1 MAEIAERAGV
11 ALSTVSYVLSG
22 KRPVSQKMRERVM
35 AAIEELDYRPHGPAR
50 ALASGASHTIALFM
64 PSPQW
69 QFLPIHQ
76 TFVAGATQATS
87 ASDYA
92 LLLSTAATDPETIA
106 QTVAGGRAD
115 GVIVMETLLDDP
127 RVKRLEEAGYPFVL
141 IGRTRDTS
149 ELSYVDMDFGAAV
162 ATALAHL
169 ARLGHKCV
177 ALFNFPPDLLEA
189 GLTAALIARDEFD
202 RQAADLGIRGVHV
215 PCSHEPHEA
224 FAVAARLL
232 RSEPECTAALT
243 TGWQFTGLL
252 GALRAAD
259 RRIPDDFSV
268 VSVIPAQFAEMLTP
282 SLTGIEWPA
291 FQAGRM
297 AAEMLI
303 EQLTVPNPPVRHN
316 LVPAELVVRESTGP
330 APRSRTTPGG
340 RASGGQAR
348 SRRHTQVGAP
358 RVEAGDAPPGPGV
371 EAPRPLGTP
380 ELVADGQ

>member
-69 QFLPIHQ
+69 QLLPIHQ
-76 TFVAGATQATS
+76 TFVAGATLATS
-87 ASDYA
+87 ASDYS
-92 LLLSTAATDPETIA
+92 LLLSTAATDPESVA
-106 QTVAGGRAD
+106 QVVSRGRAD
-115 GVIVMETLLDDP
+115 GVILMETVLDDP
-127 RVKRLEEAGYPFVL
+127 RVERLQQDGSPFAL
-141 IGRTRDTS
+141 IGRTRDTTGI
-149 ELSYVDMDFGAAV
+149 SYIDMDFGAAV
-162 ATALAHL
+162 ETGLAHL
-169 ARLGHKCV
+169 ARLGHTCV

-189 GLTAALIARDEFD
+189 GLTAAVIARDAFEQ
-202 RQAADLGIRGVHV
+202 RAPEMGIRGIHLS
-215 PCSHEPHEA
+215 CSHEPHEA
-224 FAVAARLL
+224 FAVASRLL

-259 RRIPDDFSV
+259 RRVPNDFSL
-268 VSVIPAQFAEMLTP
+268 VSVIASQFAEMLTP

-291 FQAGRM
+291 FQAGHT

-303 EQLTVPNPPVRHN
+303 EQLTVKDPPTRQH
-316 LVPAELVVRESTGP
+316 LVPAQLVVRESTGP
-330 APRSRTTPGG
+330 APRA
-340 RASGGQAR
+340 RAS
-348 SRRHTQVGAP
+348 
-358 RVEAGDAPPGPGV
+358 DAPP
-371 EAPRPLGTP
+371 APEP
-380 ELVADGQ
+380 VSAH

>member
-22 KRPVSQKMRERVM
+22 KRPVSQKMRDRVM

-76 TFVAGATQATS
+76 TFVAGATLATS

-92 LLLSTAATDPETIA
+92 LLLSTAATDPQTIA
-106 QTVAGGRAD
+106 HAVAGGRAD
-115 GVIVMETLLDDP
+115 GVILMETLLDDA
-127 RVKRLEEAGYPFVL
+127 RVQRLEEDGYPFVL

-149 ELSYVDMDFGAAV
+149 HVSYVDIDFGAAV
-162 ATALAHL
+162 ETALAHL
-169 ARLGHKCV
+169 ARLGHTCV

-189 GLTAALIARDEFD
+189 GLTAAVIAREAFE
-202 RQAADLGIRGVHV
+202 RRAPELGIRGVHV

-224 FAVAARLL
+224 FAVASGLL

-259 RRIPDDFSV
+259 RRVPDDFSV
-268 VSVIPAQFAEMLTP
+268 MSVIPAQFAEMLTP
-282 SLTGIEWPA
+282 SLTSIEWPA
-291 FQAGRM
+291 FQAGRI

-303 EQLTVPNPPVRHN
+303 ERLTVPNPPTRHN
-316 LVPAELVVRESTGP
+316 LVPAELIVRESTGP
-330 APRSRTTPGG
+330 APRTRVHGG
-340 RASGGQAR
+340 RGRGRRAAVAS
-348 SRRHTQVGAP
+348 
-358 RVEAGDAPPGPGV
+358 
-371 EAPRPLGTP
+371 
-380 ELVADGQ
+380 